1 MYPVNLEKMNWSGTT
16 LLLLLIAPVL
26 WSAPGDTIEIK
37 AYQDAI
43 IRTNPAAGNAYYPV
57 WAEFPAQGTQVRKA
71 WISMNYKCPPGE
83 NCGEW
88 DYLDYIFLRRRGG
101 INGPNENIEIARFI
115 TPYGNS
121 YNSSWTADWEI
132 DISDWEQLLRDSIEI
147 EYIHGGY
154 ETNVGKGWLV
164 NLSFNF
170 IEGTP
175 TRELLR
181 VNPLWNGGFG
191 FGNQDNPISNQ
202 LTQQTISLLPET
214 RSYRFRINQTGH
226 GGVQPEYCAEFCSK
240 SRTLIKNGS
249 IFDTRQVWRDDCGLN
264 PVFPQAGTWIYD
276 RAAWCP
282 GQMVFPDVYEF
293 TSQGTEE
300 ISLNMEME
308 AYTAAG
314 GGANYVI
321 HSYIMEYSAPAFQA
335 DAAIEDIKAPSNKYQ
350 YRRFNPIC
358 GRPMIVVRNNGSNTL
373 SSVSISYGASGMP
386 RSNYTWNGS
395 LEFNQS
401 VDIELPGTVEWGS
414 EEGVFVAEITG
425 VNGGSD
431 EHALNNVHY
440 SKFEAPLTIPGDRF
454 VVDFGT
460 NNFPQENY
468 WKIYDIN
475 GNQVASSGALSANS
489 NFRDTIDLPW
499 GCYTF
504 ILEDTDKD
512 GLNFWANDDG
522 NGYLR
527 FRRADANSIFKNF
540 SGDFGT
546 RLVVPFTLGGSLGLE
561 SAPSESKLLLYPNPT
576 GDFLHIQVS
585 LQGKENLSLKLLN
598 LQGQTL
604 LEQSAVAN
612 GIFKTG
618 FECGSLAKGIYL
630 LQVEG
635 ENFRALEKVVVK

>member
-1 MYPVNLEKMNWSGTT
+1 MSRLLM
-16 LLLLLIAPVL
+16 LLLFLSPFLHA
-26 WSAPGDTIEIK
+26 APGDTIEV
-37 AYQDAI
+37 AAFQDAI
-43 IRTNPAAGNAYYPV
+43 IRTNPAVGNAYYPV
-57 WAEFPAQGTQVRKA
+57 WAQFPAQGTQIRKA

-101 INGPNENIEIARFI
+101 VNASSEDIEIARFI

-132 DISDWEQLLRDSIEI
+132 DVTDWEQLLRDSVEI

-175 TRELLR
+175 TRDLLR
-181 VNPLWNGGFG
+181 VNRVWNGGFG
-191 FGNQDNPISNQ
+191 FGNQSNPINNQ
-202 LTQQTISLLPET
+202 LAEQNISLLPET

-226 GGVQPEYCAEFCSK
+226 GSVQPDFCAEFCPK
-240 SRTLIKNGS
+240 SRFLLRNGS
-249 IFDTRQVWRDDCGLN
+249 VFDTRQVWRDDCGLN
-264 PVFPQAGTWIYD
+264 PVFPQAGTWLYD

-293 TSQGTEE
+293 PASGAEDL
-300 ISLNMEME
+300 SLRMEME
-308 AYTAAG
+308 DYTAAG

-321 HSYIMEYSAPAFQA
+321 HSYLMEYTAPAFEA
-335 DAAIEDIKAPSNKYQ
+335 DAAIEDIKAPSKKYQ

-358 GRPMIVVRNNGSNTL
+358 GQPVIVVRNNGSNTL
-373 SSVSISYGASGMP
+373 SSINISYGASGMS
-386 RSNYTWNGS
+386 RSTYIWNGT

-401 VDIELPGTVEWGS
+401 VDIVLPGTVEWGS
-414 EEGVFVAEITG
+414 EAGVFVAEITG
-425 VNGGSD
+425 VNGGQD
-431 EHALNNVHY
+431 AYALNNVHY
-440 SKFEAPLTIPGDRF
+440 SQFEAPLTIPGDRF

-468 WKIYDIN
+468 WKIYDIQ
-475 GNQVASSGALSANS
+475 GNEVASSGPLTANS

-504 ILEDTDKD
+504 ILEDLDKD

-540 SGDFGT
+540 AGDFGT
-546 RLVVPFTLGGSLGLE
+546 RLVVPFTLGGSLGIEKTQDE
-561 SAPSESKLLLYPNPT
+561 SPLLFYPNPT
-576 GDFLHIQVS
+576 DGLLHVQVTLKGKQNLKLKLMN
-585 LQGKENLSLKLLN
+585 LQGKTLFEENSV
-598 LQGQTL
+598 
-604 LEQSAVAN
+604 SN
-612 GIFKTG
+612 GIYKTT
-618 FECGSLAKGIYL
+618 FECSSLAKGLYL

-635 ENFRALEKVVVK
+635 EDFRAVEKVVVR